1 MSCDDY
7 SVEYHLT
14 PSGWK
19 IGTTYFYGKPQKE
32 IQPPSDRLLTVVQDT
47 VQTSRWSPEE
57 VSWRTAWTA
66 PNTAPEKLKELF
78 SKYGKHPS

>member
-19 IGTTYFYGKPQKE
+19 TGASYFYGKPQKE
-32 IQPPSDRLLTVVQDT
+32 IQPPSDRLLTVVQDA
-47 VQTSRWSPEE
+47 VQTSRWSTEE
-57 VSWRTAWTA
+57 VSWRTEWTA
-66 PNTAPEKLKELF
+66 PDTPPEVLKKLFAE
-78 SKYGKHPS
+78 YGEHPS